1 MTTSKKFY
9 ETKRWIVATYEKS
22 YQFRSYLV
30 IVQFVV
36 KRKIVKMFWGFCKYD
51 TLIYKNDYESEVKR
65 KAQEVLN
72 RKEMAELNL
81 RVKIDALQIQLKHVR

>member
-1 MTTSKKFY
+1 MTISKKFY
-9 ETKRWIVATYEKS
+9 EEKHWIVATYEKS
-22 YQFRSYLV
+22 YHFRSYKV

-36 KRKIVKMFWGFCKYD
+36 KRKIVKLLWGFCKYD

-72 RKEMAELNL
+72 RKEIAELNL

>member
-1 MTTSKKFY
+1 MTSSKFY

-22 YQFRSYLV
+22 YKFRSYMV

-36 KRKIVKMFWGFCKYD
+36 SRKIVKMLWGFCKYD
-51 TLIYKNDYESEVKR
+51 ILIYKNDYEPEVKR

-72 RKEMAELNL
+72 RKEMAELDL
-81 RVKIDALQIQLKHVR
+81 MVKIDALQIQLKHVR